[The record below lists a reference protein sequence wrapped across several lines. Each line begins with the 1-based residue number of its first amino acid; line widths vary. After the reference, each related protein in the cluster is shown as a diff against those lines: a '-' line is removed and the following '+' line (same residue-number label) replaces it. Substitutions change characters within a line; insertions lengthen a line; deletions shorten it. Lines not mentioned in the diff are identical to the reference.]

1 MTVGAA
7 TSYGI
12 IRVAGDSVIEPP
24 GSPHRHGDASLL
36 IVGHCL
42 LDRAQRDA
50 AFAAAVSD
58 GDPARVAGWP
68 GAYSAIVIQGR
79 AVTAYADV
87 SEQFPLFYS
96 CRGDE
101 ILVAGDAAALAAA
114 HGRGIDPLTAAA
126 EIACP
131 SVLPAWQTR
140 SPYAGVSRV
149 PGGAVLH
156 ATAGSVLV
164 RRERLPRQVAGLS
177 LADGAVLLR
186 DALLDAV
193 RERCAGRQVSADFS
207 GGLDSTSVALL
218 AAACARPPVTAV
230 AYHQPLAP
238 AGDLP
243 YAIQYATLEAN
254 LSLRVVT
261 GTERTL
267 PYAGLAGLAGHGGI
281 GPGRDRADPH
291 PGWLAGERS
300 LARLAVARRS
310 GSTLHLT
317 GEGGDAILLP
327 APSYL
332 GSLVREGRPST
343 LLRHSSGYA
352 RLRQTA
358 TVDLVGQAVRL
369 ARTGPIRALSG
380 LAAELNGADRRAGRW
395 TDFIAWWPPA
405 GPAAQ
410 WLTAGTRRQL
420 ADLIADPATARALP
434 DGTSPADLAA
444 LTDVRRSGDAQ
455 SQLRRLAAPLG
466 LEVHAPFLDDAV
478 IRAALSVPAYI
489 RADPRAYKP
498 LLGAALD
505 DLLPAE
511 VLTRRTKGDYTAED
525 YAGVRAA
532 LPALRALLRD
542 SRLADLGVIQPAAV
556 LAAVDRMAA
565 GVSVPLGPLNTVIAT
580 EAWLHGTDWQH
591 ETDWRH
597 GSHEPRLGVSVE

>member
-12 IRVAGDSVIEPP
+12 IRVGGDSVIEAP
-24 GSPHRHGDASLL
+24 GSLHRHGDVSLL

-50 AFAAAVSD
+50 AFAAALSD
-58 GDPARVAGWP
+58 GDPARVAAWP
-68 GAYSAIVIQGR
+68 GAYSAIVIRGR

-87 SEQFPLFYS
+87 SEQFPLYYS
-96 CRGDE
+96 QRGEE
-101 ILVAGDAAALAAA
+101 ILVAGDAATLAAA
-114 HGRGIDPLTAAA
+114 HDRGIDPLTAAA

-140 SPYAGVSRV
+140 SQYASVSRV

-156 ATAGSVLV
+156 ATPGSVRV
-164 RRERLPRQVAGLS
+164 RHERLPYPVAGLS

-218 AAACARPPVTAV
+218 AAACARPPVTAI

-243 YAIQYATLEAN
+243 YAIRYAALEPN

-261 GTERTL
+261 GTEHTL
-267 PYAGLAGLAGHGGI
+267 PFADLARHGGI
-281 GPGRDRADPH
+281 DPGQDYGADPH
-291 PGWLAGERS
+291 PGWLAAERS
-300 LARLAVARRS
+300 LARLAAAQRS
-310 GSTLHLT
+310 GATLHLT

-332 GSLVREGRPST
+332 GSLVRHGRPLT
-343 LLRHSSGYA
+343 VLRHSSGYA
-352 RLRQTA
+352 RLRQAATA
-358 TVDLVGQAVRL
+358 DLVGQAVRL
-369 ARTGPIRALSG
+369 AGTGPGRALSG
-380 LAAELNGADRRAGRW
+380 LATELNGDGCRAGRW

-405 GPAAQ
+405 GPTAQ

-420 ADLIADPATARALP
+420 ADHVADPATARALP

-455 SQLRRLAAPLG
+455 RQLRRLAALLG
-466 LEVHAPFLDDAV
+466 LEVHAPFLDNAV
-478 IRAALSVPAYI
+478 IQAALSVPAHV

-505 DLLPAE
+505 GLVPAE

-532 LPALRALLRD
+532 LPALRTLLRD
-542 SRLADLGVIQPAAV
+542 SRLADLGVIEPAAV
-556 LAAVDRMAA
+556 LAAADRMAA
-565 GVSVPLGPLNTVIAT
+565 GVAVPLGPLNTVLAT
-580 EAWLHGTDWQH
+580 EAWLRG
-591 ETDWRH
+591 TDWRH
-597 GSHEPRLGVSVE
+597 GPQEPRQGVSVG